1 MIVYIPAR
9 NVSQIEV
16 KQIEIAYM
24 CTSATDVPGPA
35 GLMRPKALFVATFQR
50 EIQES
55 AVSWWAL
62 EAPLRSQT

>member
-35 GLMRPKALFVATFQR
+35 GLMRPKALFVATF
-50 EIQES
+50 
-55 AVSWWAL
+55 
-62 EAPLRSQT
+62 